1 MKRGH
6 EPKTSL
12 DPIEKLKAAYAY
24 EVLGVEQHAIAALY
38 GINAGRVAEAI
49 TEVRKA
55 IGMPS
60 TKPVTN

>member
-24 EVLGVEQHAIAALY
+24 EVLGVEQHVIAALY

-49 TEVRKA
+49 AEVRKA
-55 IGMPS
+55 IGIS
-60 TKPVTN
+60 TKPVTA